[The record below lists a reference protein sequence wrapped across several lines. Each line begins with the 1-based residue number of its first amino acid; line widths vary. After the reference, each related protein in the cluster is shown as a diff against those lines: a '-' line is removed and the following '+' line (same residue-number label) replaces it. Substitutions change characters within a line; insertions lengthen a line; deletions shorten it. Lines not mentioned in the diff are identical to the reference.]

1 MQAET
6 LVELILIL
14 GVFVAPLLWVWRYP
28 LETALAV
35 LAYLSVEELIL
46 NYVPDALYAPAR
58 LGPEVLLLVG
68 AVSALLRTYGERGW
82 KIRLFWPESALLAVL
97 LLGAAVAVI
106 RRVPPVFTVIGLR
119 WLFRYLPLYLIWR
132 LRGDSARLICPA
144 PMPIV
149 CRALART
156 IAFDFTPRTTFH
168 ATSHAARSTAVGFRC
183 EARRQADVWSGS
195 ASAS

>member
-68 AVSALLRTYGERGW
+68 AASALLRT
-82 KIRLFWPESALLAVL
+82 
-97 LLGAAVAVI
+97 
-106 RRVPPVFTVIGLR
+106 
-119 WLFRYLPLYLIWR
+119 
-132 LRGDSARLICPA
+132 
-144 PMPIV
+144 
-149 CRALART
+149 
-156 IAFDFTPRTTFH
+156 
-168 ATSHAARSTAVGFRC
+168 
-183 EARRQADVWSGS
+183 
-195 ASAS
+195 